1 MILQALK
8 DYYDRKA
15 ADPESGIASF
25 GWERREIPF
34 LIVLDGEGRLV
45 NVEDTREKVGKK
57 LRARTFAVPQAV
69 KRTGNIEPYF
79 LWDNIEYVTG
89 IVCKEGGNPDRVARQ
104 HEAFMDRLRPFA
116 AVPEIG
122 AVMKFLSASDMPSQL
137 ETHESWKEARQVC
150 AFVAFKFA
158 GMEGTIFDVPAVKEI
173 VNRLADESDAGVVGV
188 DLVSGTRGPVALL
201 HPALKGIPGANT
213 TGANIVSFNFPAATS
228 FGKAQG
234 NNSPVGVRSA
244 FEYTTALNA
253 LLSKDSKQK
262 LMVGDA
268 TVVFWAGKDD
278 PFEAAMSGFFSE
290 PSKDDPDRL
299 VENVAALLK
308 SPQAGSA
315 SFSEDQAT
323 FFVLGLSPNAARIA
337 IRFWHVGTVAEMAGR
352 FRAYFDDLL
361 IAHGPKD
368 RDHLSLWRL
377 LVSTAVQGK
386 SENIAPNLAGNVMRS
401 ILEGLPFPETLL
413 QTAVMRFK
421 RCTEE
426 DDYKRYAYPRAKLI
440 KGCLNSKLKTDNLN
454 QERMLTVSLDHQ
466 NMNIGYRLGRLFA
479 VLERLQNMAAG
490 RDLNSTIKDKSYSA
504 ASSTPSAVFGNLM
517 RISSYHLAKLKKVKP
532 GYAVNLDRLIS
543 EVLTD
548 VSSFPSHL
556 SLDDQGRFAIG
567 YYHQRQD
574 FFTRKEAE

>member
-8 DYYDRKA
+8 GYYDRKA
-15 ADPESGIASF
+15 ADPESGIAPF
-25 GWERREIPF
+25 GWERKEIPY
-34 LIVLDGEGRLV
+34 LIVLDREGGLV
-45 NVEDTREKVGKK
+45 NVEDTQEKVGRK
-57 LRARTFAVPQAV
+57 LRARAFAVPQAV
-69 KRTGNIEPYF
+69 KRTVGIEPYF
-79 LWDNIEYVTG
+79 LWDNVEYVTG
-89 IVCKEGGNPDRVARQ
+89 VVCKEGGDPSRVARQ
-104 HEAFMDRLRPFA
+104 HEAFMDRLRPLGS
-116 AVPEIG
+116 VPEIG
-122 AVMKFLSASDMPSQL
+122 AVLRFLSSADMASRLDA
-137 ETHESWKEARQVC
+137 HESWKEARQAC
-150 AFVAFKFA
+150 AFVAFKFVN
-158 GMEGTIFDVPAVKEI
+158 EDGTIFDVPAVKEI
-173 VNRLADESDAGVVGV
+173 VNRVADESDAGVASV
-188 DLVSGTRGPVALL
+188 DLVSGTRGAVALL

-262 LMVGDA
+262 MMVGDA

-308 SPQAGSA
+308 SPQAGAA
-315 SFSEDQAT
+315 SFSRDQTA
-323 FFVLGLSPNAARIA
+323 FYVLGLSPNAARIA

-361 IAHGPKD
+361 IAHGSKD

-413 QTAVMRFK
+413 QAVLMRVK
-421 RCTEE
+421 AEHE
-426 DDYKRYAYPRAKLI
+426 VNYPRAKLI
-440 KGCLNSKLKTDNLN
+440 KGCLNRKWRFSNPKN
-454 QERMLTVSLDHQ
+454 ERNLTVSLDKE
-466 NMNIGYRLGRLFA
+466 NVNTGYRLGRLFA
-479 VLERLQNMAAG
+479 VLERMQEAANPG
-490 RDLNSTIKDKSYSA
+490 INATIKERFYAS
-504 ASSTPSAVFGNLM
+504 ASSTPSSVFGNLM
-517 RISSYHLAKLKKVKP
+517 RLANHHLAKLRKERP
-532 GYAVNLDRLIS
+532 GLAVNLERQMQEVIAGIDR
-543 EVLTD
+543 
-548 VSSFPSHL
+548 FPAHL
-556 SLDDQGRFAIG
+556 SLDDQGQFAIG

-574 FFTRKEAE
+574 FFTKKDAE